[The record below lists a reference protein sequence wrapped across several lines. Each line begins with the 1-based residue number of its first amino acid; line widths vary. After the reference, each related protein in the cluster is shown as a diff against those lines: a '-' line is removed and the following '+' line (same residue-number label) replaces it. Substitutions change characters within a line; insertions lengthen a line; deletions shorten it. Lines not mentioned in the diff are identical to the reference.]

1 VAAPAP
7 DNPWEEWRELLASES
22 AEPLD
27 VLGALARFQRY
38 FAAIEVE
45 AIKAARA
52 RGDTWDEIG
61 RALGTTR
68 QAVWQRYRD
77 STKTTKMNR
86 RTFQVLLE
94 ALAAQVNEDQ
104 TLRAVKL
111 PARIAKGQ

>member
-1 VAAPAP
+1 MASRAP
-7 DNPWEEWRELLASES
+7 DNPWEEWRELLASETT
-22 AEPLD
+22 EPLD

-52 RGDTWDEIG
+52 RDDTWDEIG

-77 STKTTKMNR
+77 ITKTTRVNR
-86 RTFQVLLE
+86 RTFEVLLE

-111 PARIAKGQ
+111 PAKIPKSQ